1 VYSTVDKLRFIKV
14 DNNQNT
20 QKVYKEYYRDII
32 QNYGSDLIYF
42 RKDSR
47 YYEESSLANVTYGE
61 DTTATHW
68 TSAPM
73 IGLMT
78 VNNDAY
84 TLNKFG
90 IEASTNGE
98 VYIGIEEF
106 EENFIDVVGTPTSGS
121 HIINYS
127 KKIYG
132 GQLADVGT
140 FASNIVC
147 FNYPVAVQVPDGL
160 TDYTTTIAT
169 SAVSGTSKTI
179 NDLLAFKHRYPYT
192 RAVSGEVIGD
202 LRCVVDEYGD
212 GTCSGVLTANVW
224 YNDYLDSN
232 GCSQNAWKIAPMPGD
247 FFRMAEFQL
256 YEDGK
261 PHNFEEY
268 EVTTIYDRN
277 ITSGGLNPLLG
288 TYVWKIGIVRRD
300 ASNEVVASP
309 TIEELQTTD
318 KSEQNIWHE
327 NMSDTIFEYENNEV
341 DDIDKKQADSV
352 YGLY

>member
-1 VYSTVDKLRFIKV
+1 MYSTVDKLRFIKV

-47 YYEESSLANVTYGE
+47 YYEASSLANVTYGE

-68 TSAPM
+68 SSAPM

-106 EENFIDVVGTPTSGS
+106 EENFVDTVGTSTSAS
-121 HIINYS
+121 ITMPYS
-127 KKIYG
+127 KRIYG
-132 GQLADVGT
+132 GIINEVNSY
-140 FASNIVC
+140 ASNIVC
-147 FNYPVAVQVPDGL
+147 FSYPVNVEIPTGI
-160 TDYTTTIAT
+160 TSYTGSIST
-169 SAVSGTSKTI
+169 SAVTGNSKTI
-179 NDLLAFKHRYPYT
+179 NDLLAFQHVYPYT
-192 RAVSGEVIGD
+192 RNVSGNITGN
-202 LRCVVDEYGD
+202 LNCVVDEYGD
-212 GTCSGVLTANVW
+212 GICSGTLTANVF
-224 YNDYLDSN
+224 YNDYIDKN
-232 GCSQNAWKIAPMPGD
+232 GCSQNSWKIAPMPGD
-247 FFRMAEFQL
+247 FFRMGEFQL
-256 YEDGK
+256 YEDDK
-261 PHNFEEY
+261 PSNYEEY
-268 EVTTIYDRN
+268 EVTTVYDRN
-277 ITSGGLNPLLG
+277 ITSAGLNPLLG

-309 TIEELQTTD
+309 ITEESQTAD
-318 KSEQNIWHE
+318 KSTQNIWHE
-327 NMSDTIFEYENNEV
+327 NMSDTIFEYEKEEV
-341 DDIDKKQADSV
+341 DEIDKHQADSV